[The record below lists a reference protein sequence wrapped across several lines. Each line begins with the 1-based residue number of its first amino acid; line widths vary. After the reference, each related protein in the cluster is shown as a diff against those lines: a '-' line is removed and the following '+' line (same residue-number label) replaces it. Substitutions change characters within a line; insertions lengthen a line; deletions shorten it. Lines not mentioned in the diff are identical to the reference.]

1 MINPAQS
8 GFIKG
13 RNITDNILTAHEVTH
28 DSSQSITNTIIKLD
42 MEKAYDRIN
51 WNFIIQVMTR
61 FGFSIVWIN
70 FIKTCISNCW
80 FSILVNGQSAGF
92 FRSKRGLRQGDP
104 LSPLLFVVAVDYFS
118 RCLDRLFNNNPSMFY
133 KLKKKVK
140 ITHLAYAD
148 DILIFTNVSTKNLHI
163 LKNCFSHFER
173 VSGQKINGNKSPFI
187 LYKPTAQLVEWV
199 KSILVFNKADL
210 PINYLGVPLWKGFQ
224 SFKMYDSLISK
235 IQKKIL
241 TWNHHM
247 LSTGGRLKLIN
258 SVLNSIALYNLQVI
272 KPPDNVTTYIE
283 RLFNKFLWGTNNNK
297 RKMHWASWNRL
308 CFPKDEGGLGCRD
321 LNDIIRA
328 AHVKLWWRFRTSS
341 NIWSNF
347 MYQKYCSR
355 LHPMLIKLNP
365 KSSHIWK
372 NMCDIRHI
380 ANKNIFWSSSNGKG
394 SFWHDI
400 WCEFGPLADY
410 YPNNSKDRIDFY
422 WNNGSWDREKI
433 IRKLPSGVCD
443 HICSYPCGPLFNS
456 PLWTRSSNG
465 EFSFKSAWEL
475 VRKRKTCNKIL
486 TSCWNPLITPT
497 ISFFLVRMVFNWIPT
512 PDGLLRRGIIANNL
526 CYCCDGDESMPH
538 LFIHGPVAKERV
550 DNVPFTPKR
559 VCERI
564 WSYIHNIKGEL
575 SRKRLFWKGAH
586 VMAAMVGM
594 LPCPRPTYTLIPVRW
609 LKPARGWW
617 KLNSDGAAKGIA
629 GVAAA
634 GGIVRD
640 HNGNPYIMFSEFL
653 GERTNNYSEVYAI
666 WRGLELC
673 FGHHTKVWVET
684 DSSIAINLIK
694 KKNTSHWQLQG
705 LLCKIWD
712 LMEKMEVHITHIF
725 REGNVIVDWLANE
738 GCIRRVS
745 FCTMSLIFRI
755 EFGVVLSVC

>member
-1 MINPAQS
+1 
-8 GFIKG
+8 
-13 RNITDNILTAHEVTH
+13 
-28 DSSQSITNTIIKLD
+28 
-42 MEKAYDRIN
+42 
-51 WNFIIQVMTR
+51 
-61 FGFSIVWIN
+61 
-70 FIKTCISNCW
+70 
-80 FSILVNGQSAGF
+80 
-92 FRSKRGLRQGDP
+92 
-104 LSPLLFVVAVDYFS
+104 
-118 RCLDRLFNNNPSMFY
+118 
-133 KLKKKVK
+133 
-140 ITHLAYAD
+140 
-148 DILIFTNVSTKNLHI
+148 
-163 LKNCFSHFER
+163 
-173 VSGQKINGNKSPFI
+173 
-187 LYKPTAQLVEWV
+187 
-199 KSILVFNKADL
+199 
-210 PINYLGVPLWKGFQ
+210 
-224 SFKMYDSLISK
+224 MYDSLISK

-247 LSTGGRLKLIN
+247 LSTGGRLELIN

-272 KPPDNVTTYIE
+272 KPADNVITYIE
-283 RLFNKFLWGTNNNK
+283 RLFNKFLWGTNENK

-308 CFPKDEGGLGCRD
+308 CFPKDEGGLGYRD

-328 AHVKLWWRFRTSS
+328 AHIKLWWRFRTSS

-410 YPNNSKDRIDFY
+410 YPNNSKDRIDVY
-422 WNNGSWDREKI
+422 WNNGSWDRGKI

-443 HICSYPCGPLFNS
+443 HICSYPCGPLSNS

-538 LFIHGPVAKERV
+538 LFIHGPVAKEVWKYFHNLARIKILLTNNINQIISTWFSKTIGKTHIFHIIPILILWFIWCCGNDKRV

-594 LPCPRPTYTLIPVRW
+594 LPCPRLTYILIPVRW

-653 GERTNNYSEVYAI
+653 GERTNNYSEFYAI

-712 LMEKMEVHITHIF
+712 LMEKMKVHITHMF
-725 REGNVIVDWLANE
+725 R
-738 GCIRRVS
+738 
-745 FCTMSLIFRI
+745 
-755 EFGVVLSVC
+755 